1 MADRLSIKNKI
12 GVKQLTAS
20 KIVTIVRFLE
30 FMGSPMYSI
39 IVFTV
44 DKGEIHKD
52 IPVDRVGPNEKI
64 MGRINPK
71 PIVGYITS
79 FSPD

>member
-1 MADRLSIKNKI
+1 M
-12 GVKQLTAS
+12 
-20 KIVTIVRFLE
+20 TIVKFLE

-52 IPVDRVGPNEKI
+52 IPVDLVGPNVKI
-64 MGRINPK
+64 MGKINPK
-71 PIVGYITS
+71 PNKGPIES